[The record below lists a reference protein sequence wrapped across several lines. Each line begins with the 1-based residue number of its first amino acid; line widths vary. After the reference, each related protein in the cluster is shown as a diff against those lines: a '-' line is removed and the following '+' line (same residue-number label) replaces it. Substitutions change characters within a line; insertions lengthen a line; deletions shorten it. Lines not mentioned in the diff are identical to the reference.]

1 MVNSI
6 SFTTEQIK
14 LNDTL
19 YGQLRIYMYNI
30 ISSDTGQVKHE

>member
-14 LNDTL
+14 LNDN
-19 YGQLRIYMYNI
+19 YMYNI